1 MPFLPPNCMVHDCLF
16 IYIAAGRHI
25 WRSFPYP
32 PPGDAAD
39 SLQQGPKLK
48 MKITDNAG
56 DRNLWINV
64 KKLNILNIVLEAKS
78 HLKLQNYFEA
88 QRLRIFEYRPTT

>member
-32 PPGDAAD
+32 PPGDAAG
-39 SLQQGPKLK
+39 SLQKGPNENRTVTIIKKHTKKAPIAGRNGQFKTFLQELK
-48 MKITDNAG
+48 GYHMT
-56 DRNLWINV
+56 L
-64 KKLNILNIVLEAKS
+64 
-78 HLKLQNYFEA
+78 
-88 QRLRIFEYRPTT
+88 T